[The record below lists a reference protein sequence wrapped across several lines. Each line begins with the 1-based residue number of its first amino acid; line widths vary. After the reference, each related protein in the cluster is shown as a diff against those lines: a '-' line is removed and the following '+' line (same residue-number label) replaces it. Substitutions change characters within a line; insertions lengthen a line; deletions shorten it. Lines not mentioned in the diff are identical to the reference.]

1 MISYLKGILTEIGH
15 TEIVI
20 ECNGVGYLTHVS
32 LKTIE
37 ELPEINNEVKILTH
51 FIPREDSHNLYGFF
65 TETEREMFRLL
76 ISISGIGPKIALG
89 ILSSVS
95 IDDMLRFISTG
106 DILSMTKL
114 PGIGKKT
121 AERVIVELKDKV
133 KQFGDIETKLQTNSK
148 SGLANEAISA
158 LIALGYNKT
167 VSEKCVNKVLKDTE
181 GLDLSAELL
190 IRNALKHA
198 MS

>member
-1 MISYLKGILTEIGH
+1 MISYLKGILSEISH
-15 TEIVI
+15 TEVVI
-20 ECNGVGYLTHVS
+20 ECNGVGYLVFVS

-37 ELPEINNEVKILTH
+37 QLPETNNEVKLFTH
-51 FIPREDSHNLYGFF
+51 FIPREDSHNLYGFYN
-65 TETEREMFRLL
+65 ETERTMFRLL
-76 ISISGIGPKIALG
+76 IGISGIGPKIALG

-95 IDDMLRFISTG
+95 IDGLIRFIAVADVAS
-106 DILSMTKL
+106 LTKL

-121 AERVIVELKDKV
+121 AERVVVELKDKV
-133 KQFGDIETKLQTNSK
+133 SGFEIEDLKEVTNPQNNLS
-148 SGLANEAISA
+148 NEAISA

-181 GLDLSAELL
+181 GLELSAEII
-190 IRNALKHA
+190 IRNALKYA